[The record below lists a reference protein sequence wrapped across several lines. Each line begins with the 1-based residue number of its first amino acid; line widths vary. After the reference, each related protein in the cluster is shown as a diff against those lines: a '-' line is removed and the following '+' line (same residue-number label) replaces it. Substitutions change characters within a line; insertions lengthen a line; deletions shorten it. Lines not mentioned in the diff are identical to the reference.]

1 VNCKALKTIAAGNL
15 LEAHWEWQ
23 DTNLYT
29 IVSTFVAHN
38 SFNIINLLE
47 IFTRFNIE
55 INNFSIE
62 NTQDYQKKIITVTWV
77 TKSPFQMGP
86 IHDWVKNLWNDVKIV
101 KREIK

>member
-1 VNCKALKTIAAGNL
+1 MFSIEKLFISILNLVKISSKLIILKELCATKV
-15 LEAHWEWQ
+15 
-23 DTNLYT
+23 DT
-29 IVSTFVAHN
+29 IVYRFVAHN

-77 TKSPFQMGP
+77 TKSPFQM
-86 IHDWVKNLWNDVKIV
+86 
-101 KREIK
+101 